1 MSAILHYAHDPMCS
15 WCWAFRPAWL
25 ALLEQ
30 LPEGIRAQRLLGG
43 LAPDTDEPMAEEMRH
58 FLQETWHR
66 IEQRV
71 PGTRF
76 NFAFWEHCKPRRS
89 TYPACRAAIAARWQD
104 PVYEEP
110 MILAIQRAYYLQ
122 ARNPSNK
129 ATLVELA
136 LEADLDVTRFLED
149 LDSTEI
155 QAELEREIA
164 TTRSLGFS
172 SFPALA
178 LETAGTRW
186 PVPVDY
192 TDPQAM
198 SEQIRMLLE

>member
-1 MSAILHYAHDPMCS
+1 MCS

-25 ALLEQ
+25 GLLEQ
-30 LPEGIRAQRLLGG
+30 LPEGIRVQRLLGG
-43 LAPDTDEPMAEEMRH
+43 LAPDTDAPMSEDMRH
-58 FLQETWHR
+58 FLRQTWHR
-66 IEQRV
+66 IEQQV

-76 NFAFWEHCKPRRS
+76 NFAFWEQCKPRRS
-89 TYPACRAAIAARWQD
+89 TYPACRAVIAARRQD
-104 PVYEEP
+104 PTHEEP

-136 LEADLDVTRFLED
+136 LELDLDVACFLRD
-149 LDSTEI
+149 LDSPKIE
-155 QAELEREIA
+155 AELKEEIA
-164 TTRSLGFS
+164 TTRFMGFS

-186 PVPVDY
+186 PVSLDY
-192 TDPQAM
+192 TDPRAM